1 MRLSSLA
8 HLPEEGVPLQPE
20 YFERLMKEWTI
31 TLSSHVP
38 ELDSLFKSPAG
49 IQHERGY
56 FHTLHEICQQPFTWL
71 ETAAIATAS
80 RDRIQA
86 FLKESRVFN
95 GNGTMVLTG
104 SGSSHYVGD
113 CLTHALQP
121 SLRIPVQSV
130 PSGSLLTHTDQ
141 ITPRDRPCV
150 IVSFARS
157 GDSPESRGV
166 LELLLEKNPL
176 CRHLIITCN
185 RNGRLAI
192 DYRGES
198 RVLAL
203 VLDDK
208 TCDRSL
214 VMTSSFTNM
223 TLAGR
228 VLGMLRDPEAYQ
240 NLAVNLAQMGSDLL
254 ERHTGELARVASREF
269 KSAVY
274 LGSGGRY
281 GSARESA
288 LKMLE
293 MTAGQI
299 MAFSETFLGLRHGP
313 MSGVR
318 PETLVVCFLSSDPSV
333 RAYELDLIAELNRKR
348 LGMQKVIVGD
358 EVPREI
364 AMPGDLVVECPGMGA
379 LGDENVPIL
388 HVLVG
393 QILGFFSCRRM
404 GLKPDSPSNE
414 GVISRVVESF
424 TIHKR

>member
-1 MRLSSLA
+1 
-8 HLPEEGVPLQPE
+8 
-20 YFERLMKEWTI
+20 
-31 TLSSHVP
+31 
-38 ELDSLFKSPAG
+38 
-49 IQHERGY
+49 
-56 FHTLHEICQQPFTWL
+56 
-71 ETAAIATAS
+71 
-80 RDRIQA
+80 
-86 FLKESRVFN
+86 
-95 GNGTMVLTG
+95 
-104 SGSSHYVGD
+104 
-113 CLTHALQP
+113 
-121 SLRIPVQSV
+121 
-130 PSGSLLTHTDQ
+130 
-141 ITPRDRPCV
+141 
-150 IVSFARS
+150 VSFARS
-157 GDSPESRGV
+157 GDSPESRGA
-166 LELLLEKNPL
+166 LELLLEKKPL
-176 CRHLIITCN
+176 CHHLIITCN